1 MPNFGFYASRAD
13 AAPILEFILSGLE
26 CRILDAYSEPDRPL
40 GRYETVNQVLAAYVE
55 ETRPAVHARA
65 VHAVLWRPDFGP
77 EPIVRRIDF
86 TPAKV
91 PARTGRFMAKGWG
104 LLVLQLQTE
113 DAGRPRPSKFAVN
126 SESRAHRW
134 ADTYA
139 ERFGPVEAWNWAVM
153 SKTAQRLQYHIAQ
166 RLAIGKRGSRPIL
179 SGAEAAAR
187 ARVVLEDV

>member
-1 MPNFGFYASRAD
+1 
-13 AAPILEFILSGLE
+13 
-26 CRILDAYSEPDRPL
+26 
-40 GRYETVNQVLAAYVE
+40 
-55 ETRPAVHARA
+55 
-65 VHAVLWRPDFGP
+65 
-77 EPIVRRIDF
+77 
-86 TPAKV
+86 
-91 PARTGRFMAKGWG
+91 MAKGWG